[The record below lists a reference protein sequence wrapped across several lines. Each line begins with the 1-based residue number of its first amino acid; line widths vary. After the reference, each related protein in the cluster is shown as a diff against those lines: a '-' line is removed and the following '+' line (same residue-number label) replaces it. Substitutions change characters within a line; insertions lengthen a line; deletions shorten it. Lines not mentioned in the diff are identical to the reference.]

1 MQYIGI
7 DISKE
12 HLDVATTTKNGWRF
26 DYTDGGIQALL
37 ATFHTSELELVV
49 LEATGGLEHPLAS
62 QLASE
67 GIAVSIVNPRQV
79 RDFARSTG
87 TLAKTDRVD
96 AKVLALF
103 AERIRPEARP
113 LPSEEQRVLAAMV
126 ARRRQ
131 IASMIHAE
139 RSRLGRAAAA
149 VRPDIEAHIRY
160 LEGRLDEA
168 NRAIEEAIKASPI
181 WCADDDLLQS
191 VPGIGRT
198 TSATL
203 IAELPELGR
212 RSPREIAALVGLAP
226 YNRDSGTL
234 RGTRAIWGGRGSV
247 RKTLYMATLVAV
259 RHNPALKEHY
269 NQLLERGKAKKVAL
283 VACMR
288 KLLIWLN
295 AIMRERQHW
304 NPSIHRQTA

>member
-26 DYTDGGIQALL
+26 DYTEAGITSLL
-37 ATFHTSELELVV
+37 ATIQTPELELVV
-49 LEATGGLEHPLAS
+49 LEATGGLEHTLDS
-62 QLASE
+62 ELASE
-67 GIAVSIVNPRQV
+67 GVAVSIVNPRQV

-113 LPSEEQRVLAAMV
+113 LPSEEQRVLAELV

-139 RSRLGRAAAA
+139 RSRLGRAGAA
-149 VRPDIEAHIRY
+149 VRPDIEAHIGY

-181 WCADDDLLQS
+181 WGADDDLLQS

-203 IAELPELGR
+203 IAELPERGR
-212 RSPREIAALVGLAP
+212 RSPREITALVGLAP

-304 NPSIHRQTA
+304 NPAMHLQTA